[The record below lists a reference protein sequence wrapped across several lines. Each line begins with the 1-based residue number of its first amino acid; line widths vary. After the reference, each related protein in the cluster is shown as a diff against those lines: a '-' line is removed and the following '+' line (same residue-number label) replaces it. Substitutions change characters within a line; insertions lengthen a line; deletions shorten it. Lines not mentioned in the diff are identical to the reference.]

1 MLEFINKYIF
11 GVAVPIFL
19 ISAGVFYIVLL
30 KAFHI
35 TNPSVIIKALTK
47 KNNVSGISPFKAVT
61 LALAGT
67 LGVGNIVGVSAAII
81 LGGFGSVFW
90 MWISA
95 LCAMLLKYAEIVLA
109 MRHRRY
115 DAEEKPYG
123 AAMYY
128 IKDKFSALSLPKL
141 GNILAATFALLCIL
155 NALTM
160 GSMIQSN
167 AISESLEGVFKLNP
181 VICGVF
187 LSLFS
192 LAILPRGTKAMVK
205 FTEILVPLMS
215 IGYILIS
222 LAIIIIKKD
231 MLGNAIKA
239 ILSDAFSVDSASGGV
254 LGFFLS
260 RSLRFGTMRG
270 LISNEAGCGTAP
282 TAHAASNTQSAVE
295 QGFWGIF
302 EVFTDTI
309 LLCTMT
315 ALVVIINFGELKY
328 KSSLIML
335 TIDAYSNVLG
345 ASASIFLSIAVLCFG
360 FATIICWGH
369 YGIESVGYFTKSKKT
384 KWIFILIYSASVFVG
399 AFCASE
405 IIWSLADFAIGS
417 MTLINLMMLCLMS
430 REVKKETESY
440 LKMQKIRKKQNKR

>member
-1 MLEFINKYIF
+1 MLEFINKYLF
-11 GVAVPIFL
+11 GVAVPVLL
-19 ISAGVFYIVLL
+19 IAVGIFYIILL

-35 TNPSVIIKALTK
+35 RNPLAIIKSLTK
-47 KNNVSGISPFKAVT
+47 KNTRSGISPFKAVT

-67 LGVGNIVGVSAAII
+67 LGVGNIVGVSAAIT
-81 LGGFGSVFW
+81 LGGFGAVFW

-115 DAEEKPYG
+115 DADGRPYG

-128 IKDKFSALSLPKL
+128 INDKFSSLALSSL
-141 GNILAATFALLCIL
+141 GKILAAIFALFCIL

-167 AISESLEGVFKLNP
+167 AISESFEGVFKLPP
-181 VICGVF
+181 VICGAVIAL
-187 LSLFS
+187 LSL
-192 LAILPRGTKAMVK
+192 LILPRGTDAMAK

-215 IGYILIS
+215 LGYIVIS
-222 LAIIIIKKD
+222 LAILIIKRD
-231 MLGNAIKA
+231 MLGYALRAI
-239 ILSDAFSVDSASGGV
+239 ISDAFSIDSAASGF
-254 LGFFLS
+254 LGFLLS
-260 RSLRFGTMRG
+260 RALRFGTMRG

-302 EVFTDTI
+302 EVFADTI

-315 ALVVIINFGELKY
+315 ALVVIINFGDLRY
-328 KSSLIML
+328 KSSMIML

-345 ASASIFLSIAVLCFG
+345 NSASIFLSIAVLCFG

-369 YGIESVGYFTKSKKT
+369 YGIESVGYFTKNKAMKRL
-384 KWIFILIYSASVFVG
+384 FIALYCASVFVG
-399 AFCASE
+399 AFAASDA
-405 IIWSLADFAIGS
+405 IWRLADFAIGA
-417 MTLINLMMLCLMS
+417 MTLINLMMLVLCS
-430 REVKKETESY
+430 GEVKKETEIY
-440 LKMQKIRKKQNKR
+440 FKALKANKKQKR